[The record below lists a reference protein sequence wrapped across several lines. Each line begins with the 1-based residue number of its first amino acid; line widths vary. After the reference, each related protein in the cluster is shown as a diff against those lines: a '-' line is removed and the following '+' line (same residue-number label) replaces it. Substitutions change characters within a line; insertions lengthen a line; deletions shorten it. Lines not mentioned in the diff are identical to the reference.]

1 MRTDVVEK
9 AQDAGKVSESA
20 GLFVNGRTVA
30 GTGEVELVND
40 PCNGSRIVALPG
52 ARKAQVDE
60 AVRGSAAAFPAWSA
74 MPPKERSLRLLRIA
88 ERIEQCGDEL
98 AELEMRNCGKPRGTA
113 KAVDVGNTVDVFRFF
128 AGAARTMTGIPANE
142 YKSGFTSM
150 LRRDPLGVVAG
161 IAPWNYPL
169 MMAAWKVVPAI
180 AAGNTIVLKPSEHT
194 PLTALR
200 LAEICAE
207 YLPEGVFNLVTGN
220 GGDIGAALVAHKQVR
235 MVSLT
240 GDIATGRK
248 VMEAVA
254 PTIKRTH
261 FELGGKAPVIV
272 LDDAD
277 IDAAAEAIADAG
289 FYNAGQDCT
298 AASRIYVQAGVER
311 ALIEAVAKR
320 IAAIRMGDPREPATS
335 LGPLITERQRDRV
348 EGFVRRAVTD
358 SGAELVAGGKAGEG
372 AGFFYHPT
380 LIAGTRQGDEIVQRE
395 VFGPVVSV
403 TRFEEIDQVIG
414 WANDSDYGLASSIWT
429 RDIGKAGAIAAR
441 LEYGVTW
448 INTHSVNATE
458 MPHGGVKSSGYGSD
472 LSVYCL
478 EHYTTPR
485 HIMFK
490 H

>member
-1 MRTDVVEK
+1 MTDLL
-9 AQDAGKVSESA
+9 
-20 GLFVNGRTVA
+20 GLLIDGAYQR
-30 GTGEVELVND
+30 GEGEPEQVND
-40 PCNGSRIVALPG
+40 PTDGSMIVSLAG
-52 ARKAQVDE
+52 ASRAQVDN
-60 AVRGSAAAFPAWSA
+60 AVAAADRAFPIWSGFS
-74 MPPKERSLRLLRIA
+74 PKERSLAMLKIA
-88 ERIEQCGDEL
+88 DRIEAKQDEL
-98 AELEMRNCGKPRGTA
+98 AELEMRNCGKPLATA
-113 KAVDVGNTVDVFRFF
+113 RAVDVGNTVDVFRFF
-128 AGAARTMTGIPANE
+128 AGALRTIGGVPAGE
-142 YKSGFTSM
+142 YRSGYTSM
-150 LRRDPLGVVAG
+150 LRRDPLGVIAG

-169 MMAAWKVVPAI
+169 MMAAWKVAPAI
-180 AAGNTIVLKPSEHT
+180 AAGNTVVLKPSEHT
-194 PLTALR
+194 PLTALK

-207 YLPEGVFNLVTGN
+207 FLPAGVVNLVTGN
-220 GGDIGAALVAHKQVR
+220 GSDVGASLVAHRKVR

-248 VMEAVA
+248 ILEAVA

-277 IDAAAEAIADAG
+277 IDAAAEGIVDAG
-289 FYNAGQDCT
+289 YYNAGQDCT
-298 AASRIYVQAGVER
+298 AASRVYAQAG
-311 ALIEAVAKR
+311 IETKL
-320 IAAIRMGDPREPATS
+320 IAAIEQRINALTMGDPRHPATS

-358 SGAELVAGGKAGEG
+358 AGAELVTGGNPGEG
-372 AGFFYHPT
+372 AGFFFQPT
-380 LIAGTRQGDEIVQRE
+380 LIAGAKHSDEIVQRE

-403 TRFEEIDQVIG
+403 TRFTDIAQVVD

-429 RDIGKAGAIAAR
+429 RDIGKAGAIAAK
-441 LEYGVTW
+441 LQYGVTW
-448 INTHSVNATE
+448 INTHSVNVSE

-472 LSVYCL
+472 LSIYCL

>member
-1 MRTDVVEK
+1 MTELVDRATQADS
-9 AQDAGKVSESA
+9 VSERA
-20 GLFVNGRTVA
+20 CLFVNGRSVA
-30 GTGEVELVND
+30 GSGEVELVND
-40 PCNGSRIVALPG
+40 PSDGSQIVALAG
-52 ARKAQVDE
+52 ANKAQVDE
-60 AVRGSAAAFPAWSA
+60 AVRAADAAFPTWSA
-74 MPPKERSLRLLRIA
+74 MPPKERALRLLRIA

-98 AELEMRNCGKPRGTA
+98 AEVEMRNCGKPRATA

-128 AGAARTMTGIPANE
+128 AGASRTMTGIPANE

-169 MMAAWKVVPAI
+169 MMAAWKVAPAI
-180 AAGNTIVLKPSEHT
+180 AAGNTVVLKPSEHT

-207 YLPEGVFNLVTGN
+207 HLPDGVFNLVTGN
-220 GGDIGAALVAHKQVR
+220 GGDVGAALVAHKQVR

-248 VMEAVA
+248 IMEAVA

-261 FELGGKAPVIV
+261 FELGGKSPVIV

-277 IDAAAEAIADAG
+277 IDAAAEAITDAG

-298 AASRIYVQAGVER
+298 AASRVYVQAGVER
-311 ALIEAVAKR
+311 ALVEAVAQR
-320 IAAIRMGDPREPATS
+320 IAAIQMGNPREAATS

-358 SGAELVAGGKAGEG
+358 SRAELVAGGKSGDG

-380 LIAGTRQGDEIVQRE
+380 LIAGTRPQDEIVQRE

-403 TRFEEIDQVIG
+403 TRFED
-414 WANDSDYGLASSIWT
+414 
-429 RDIGKAGAIAAR
+429 
-441 LEYGVTW
+441 
-448 INTHSVNATE
+448 
-458 MPHGGVKSSGYGSD
+458 
-472 LSVYCL
+472 
-478 EHYTTPR
+478 
-485 HIMFK
+485 
-490 H
+490 